1 MGCEIMENR
10 HWKSGFQTLI
20 KNDLYRVEERLQ
32 AYDPTLYIMYNTE
45 TDEHLIMD
53 GQMEIAIMRIPQRGF
68 PVLDSHVYDHIR
80 RIHTATGFSAEWE
93 LKESENRRLREQE
106 RITEDISYNLAA
118 DAKKDIKRLA
128 YGY

>member
-1 MGCEIMENR
+1 MNR
-10 HWKSGFQTLI
+10 HWKNGFQTLI

-53 GQMEIAIMRIPQRGF
+53 GQIEIAIMKIPQLGF

-80 RIHTATGFSAEWE
+80 RIHMATGYSAEWE
-93 LKESENRRLREQE
+93 LKEREDRRLKEQE
-106 RITEDISYNLAA
+106 RITDDIAHNLAA
-118 DAKKDIKRLA
+118 DAKRAVKNIA
-128 YGY
+128 YGYI